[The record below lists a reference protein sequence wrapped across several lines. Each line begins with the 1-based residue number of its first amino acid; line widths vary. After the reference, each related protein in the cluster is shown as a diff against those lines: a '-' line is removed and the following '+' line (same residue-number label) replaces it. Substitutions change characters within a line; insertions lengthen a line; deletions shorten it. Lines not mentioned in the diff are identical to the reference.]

1 MHRRAE
7 IAEGVNKWGYRGPV
21 ASPRRAN
28 DVRVAIVGGSS
39 AYGLGVPLEESFPFY
54 LQRNMGQEWRALHA
68 AGPVTVVNLAV
79 PVDDLA
85 SFTDTIADYAYLQ
98 PDLYV
103 VVIDHGTAM
112 ASDARGWRRQSAVFR
127 ATGYMPLLSNTV
139 ESTPVRA
146 SVSGRC
152 DGFTSARRCGHR
164 RCRRRA
170 RARQAA
176 LVVTAPYRSP
186 ADADREHAF
195 AARLAQTFA
204 GDSRVRYLNLG
215 GAVDLHD
222 ASLSRDG
229 ATLTARGHDAI
240 AERLTDTVL
249 GMVRK

>member
-1 MHRRAE
+1 
-7 IAEGVNKWGYRGPV
+7 
-21 ASPRRAN
+21 
-28 DVRVAIVGGSS
+28 
-39 AYGLGVPLEESFPFY
+39 
-54 LQRNMGQEWRALHA
+54 
-68 AGPVTVVNLAV
+68 
-79 PVDDLA
+79 
-85 SFTDTIADYAYLQ
+85 
-98 PDLYV
+98 
-103 VVIDHGTAM
+103 VIDHGTAM

-146 SVSGRC
+146 SSVGAATDSQALGDAVIAAVDGVLARGR
-152 DGFTSARRCGHR
+152 R
-164 RCRRRA
+164 
-170 RARQAA
+170 A

-186 ADADREHAF
+186 ADADRERAF

-229 ATLTARGHDAI
+229 VTLTARGHDAI